1 MDKQT
6 TVDILTREYSVLLSN
21 KKEQTTY
28 ICTIQINIKIL
39 YRAKQHLHKRMFTM
53 SFNSC

>member
-53 SFNSC
+53 SFN